1 MDDRRGFGSSLSS
14 RWIFVV
20 FDIDWRGFGS
30 SICSRWI
37 LLLFFECLLRWGF
50 GSSKSSRKSL
60 DVSRIGDI
68 IDDNLVGRLIIIVF
82 FFFCIVINLFFNI
95 I

>member
-1 MDDRRGFGSSLSS
+1 MIEEDLE
-14 RWIFVV
+14 VV
-20 FDIDWRGFGS
+20 WVVDEFLLFFDIDWRGFGS

-68 IDDNLVGRLIIIVF
+68 IDDNLVG
-82 FFFCIVINLFFNI
+82 
-95 I
+95 